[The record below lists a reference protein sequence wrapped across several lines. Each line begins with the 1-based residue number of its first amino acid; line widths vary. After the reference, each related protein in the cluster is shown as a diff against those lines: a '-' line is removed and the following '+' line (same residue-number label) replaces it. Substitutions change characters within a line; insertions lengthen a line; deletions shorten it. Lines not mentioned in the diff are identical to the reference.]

1 MTTDMTPRTAGFI
14 ESAATLLLLLSR
26 QHRPCL
32 NRWDHQAF
40 AATGLN
46 LLFGDCIEAE
56 DVAAAV
62 ETATRQEGIQ

>member
-14 ESAATLLLLLSR
+14 ESVATLLLLSR

-40 AATGLN
+40 AATGLA
-46 LLFGDCIEAE
+46 LLFGECIEAK

>member
-14 ESAATLLLLLSR
+14 ESAATLLLLSR

-46 LLFGDCIEAE
+46 LLFGECIEAE

-62 ETATRQEGIQ
+62 ETATRQEGIK